1 MRTPLIGATI
11 LLTTVACATTPP
23 PGEIPPPRP
32 PQGICTAEP
41 ARQLVGQ
48 QATSETGARALALA
62 GAARL
67 RWGPPDSAFTMDYR
81 EDRVNV
87 FYDRRMAI
95 TKVTCG

>member
-1 MRTPLIGATI
+1 MRHLLFGAAA
-11 LLTTVACATTPP
+11 LATVGCTQAPP
-23 PGEIPPPRP
+23 PGELPPPRP
-32 PQGICTAEP
+32 SAGSCDASPAE
-41 ARQLVGQ
+41 ALVGR
-48 QATSETGARALALA
+48 QATSETGARILALT

-87 FYDRRMAI
+87 FYDRTMTI